1 MSVPIAAALVLS
13 GHGVEEARDGS
24 AGVLVGKIPLV
35 RTVRFVRVVRTVR
48 LSGCPGM
55 SEPDKLSEAVAW
67 SDVCPDAVRTPDKR
81 NPKKNMGLSRFCP
94 GRTSLYVRTPDKI
107 GLCPFPDAFRLSP
120 NGRAQVPEGSFAPP
134 FQFVAHR

>member
-81 NPKKNMGLSRFCP
+81 NPKKNMGLSRFVRAGHP
-94 GRTSLYVRTPDKI
+94 YMSGHRTRLVCAPSPMLFDCRQMGERK
-107 GLCPFPDAFRLSP
+107 FPK
-120 NGRAQVPEGSFAPP
+120 APSRP
-134 FQFVAHR
+134 RFVYLAHR